1 MSRSTPPELREIT
14 SSDASTASGWLI
26 GVIGAVLL
34 SIVLPAL
41 VHGAPLADD
50 FQICMRPI
58 NDGGYDSYLH
68 AIWLDAGVVRPARF
82 LELFLISKMCTW
94 APWWLIMLVPLA
106 LKFVVAVLLYRLLR
120 ELGFRSPWPEIG
132 TAVWLLEPLG
142 TEAALWPA
150 ALHINLG
157 LALALGALLLYRR
170 DRLGWAASV
179 TVLACLCVEQVIFA
193 IPLAVWLVCPE
204 KHRRR
209 ATIVAAAV
217 VLAVIAAY
225 AVWHGNNPRQ
235 ALSLSERFRE
245 VYSDPE
251 WYVGFPI
258 VGLGLHSGF
267 LGFVWAFPYSLGI
280 VAIGAFAGA
289 RILPDLLAAHS
300 APSVD
305 KTTAVRSASIVGA
318 LILLVNVPL
327 ITTEVGYSPRTFTP
341 TWLVLAGTLAIAA
354 SRVPWRRVQL
364 LGAMAGIFA
373 AFAVL
378 SLALSVSV
386 RVTTVAFD
394 RATARWIA
402 ERTEVGDVVA
412 VCDVERTVVEPAPS
426 GSFHLHALH
435 HPSQEWIEYYTGR
448 RARVRRSGEALWGSR
463 CPDVRGADI
472 VVTFPELIREVG

>member
-1 MSRSTPPELREIT
+1 MREIAPSGT
-14 SSDASTASGWLI
+14 STASRWLI
-26 GVIGAVLL
+26 GVVGAVLL

-41 VHGAPLADD
+41 IHGAPLADD
-50 FQICMRPI
+50 FQLCMRPI
-58 NDGGYDSYLH
+58 NDGGYDPYLH
-68 AIWLDAGVVRPARF
+68 AIWRDAGVVRPARF
-82 LELFLISKMCTW
+82 LELFLISNMCTW

-106 LKFVVAVLLYRLLR
+106 LKFAVALLLYRLLR
-120 ELGFRSPWPEIG
+120 ELGLRSPWPEIG
-132 TAVWLLEPLG
+132 TAIWLLEPLG

-157 LALALGALLLYRR
+157 LALALGALLLYRKN
-170 DRLGWAASV
+170 RLGWAASV
-179 TVLACLCVEQVIFA
+179 TLLACLCVEQVIFA
-193 IPLAVWLVCPE
+193 FPLAVWLICPRE
-204 KHRRR
+204 HRRR
-209 ATIVAAAV
+209 ATIVVAAV

-235 ALSLSERFRE
+235 ALTLSERFRE
-245 VYSDPE
+245 VFSDPE
-251 WYVGFPI
+251 WYVGFPV

-267 LGFVWAFPYSLGI
+267 LGFVWAFPYSVGI
-280 VAIGAFAGA
+280 VAIGALAGA
-289 RILPDLLAAHS
+289 RIFRKLLASHR
-300 APSVD
+300 APPIE
-305 KTTAVRSASIVGA
+305 KRIAVRSASTAAA
-318 LILLVNVPL
+318 LLGLVNLPL

-354 SRVPWRRVQL
+354 SRVPWRRIQL
-364 LGAMAGIFA
+364 LGTMAGSFA

-386 RVTTVAFD
+386 RVATVAFD
-394 RATARWIA
+394 RAAARWIA
-402 ERTEVGDVVA
+402 ERTDDGDVVA

-448 RARVRRSGEALWGSR
+448 VAKVRRSGEALWGAR

-472 VVTFPELIREVG
+472 VVTFPELVREVG